1 MSLYVSEIFGPTIQ
15 GEGPTAGKRCAFV
28 RLMTCNLTCSWCDT
42 PYTWDFTGLNGTAY
56 KREEQETFMSVE
68 DIYQA
73 IKKLDVE
80 RVVFSGGEPMM
91 QKRELIPIFELLALE
106 AVAIEIETNGTI
118 IPAPELFPFIT
129 QINCSP
135 KLNNSGV
142 ILKKRRKIEVLK
154 ALMGSGTPV
163 AFKFVCQSKECLD
176 EVEEIQLEAGIPD
189 RNIWIMPEG
198 RSTEELDSHM
208 AVIADDA
215 IARGWNITPRTH
227 VAIWGAKRGH

>member
-15 GEGPTAGKRCAFV
+15 GEGPSSGRRCAFV
-28 RLMTCNLTCSWCDT
+28 RLMTCNLTCAWCDT
-42 PYTWDFTGLNGTAY
+42 PYTWDFKGLNGVAY
-56 KREEQETFMSVE
+56 ERESEETFMTVE

-73 IKKLDVE
+73 IKKINVE

-91 QKRELIPIFELLALE
+91 QKRELIPLFELLAFDGI
-106 AVAIEIETNGTI
+106 AIEIETNGTI
-118 IPAPELFPFIT
+118 TPDPDLYPFIN

-135 KLNNSGV
+135 KLHNSGV
-142 ILKKRRKIEVLK
+142 LLKKRRKVEVLK
-154 ALMGSGTPV
+154 SLMHSGTPV
-163 AFKFVCQSKECLD
+163 AFKFVCRSKECLD

-198 RSTEELDSHM
+198 RSTQELDAHM

>member
-15 GEGPTAGKRCAFV
+15 GEGPSSGKRCAFV

-42 PYTWDFTGLNGTAY
+42 PYTWDFNGLNGTAY
-56 KREEQETFMSVE
+56 DREKEETFMSVQ
-68 DIYQA
+68 DIYDA
-73 IKKLDVE
+73 VKKLNVE

-91 QKRELIPIFELLALE
+91 QKRELIPLFEMLAFDGI
-106 AVAIEIETNGTI
+106 AIEIETNGTI
-118 IPAPELFPFIT
+118 IPEAELLPLIT

-135 KLNNSGV
+135 KLSNSGV
-142 ILKKRRKIEVLK
+142 LLKKRRKVETLK
-154 ALMGSGTPV
+154 ALLHSGTPV

-176 EVEEIQLEAGIPD
+176 EVEEIQLEVGIPD
-189 RNIWIMPEG
+189 RQIWIMPEG
-198 RSTEELDSHM
+198 RNIMELDTHM

>member
-42 PYTWDFTGLNGTAY
+42 PYTWDFNGLNGTAY
-56 KREEQETFMSVE
+56 NREEQETFMSVE

-73 IKKLDVE
+73 VKKLDVE

-91 QKRELIPIFELLALE
+91 QKRELIPIFELLAHE
-106 AVAIEIETNGTI
+106 GIAIEIETNGTI
-118 IPAPELFPFIT
+118 IPEAELFPFIT

-135 KLNNSGV
+135 KLNNSGLL
-142 ILKKRRKIEVLK
+142 LKKRRKVEVLK
-154 ALMGSGTPV
+154 ALMASGTPV

-198 RSTEELDSHM
+198 RSMEELTTHM
-208 AVIADDA
+208 EVIADDA

>member
-15 GEGPTAGKRCAFV
+15 GEGPSSGRRCAFV
-28 RLMTCNLTCSWCDT
+28 RLVTCNLTCTWCDT
-42 PYTWDFTGLNGTAY
+42 PYTWDWTGMNGTVY
-56 KREEQETFMSVE
+56 KREEQETLMSAY
-68 DIYQA
+68 DIYTFVKQ
-73 IKKLDVE
+73 LDVE

-91 QKRELIPIFELLALE
+91 QKADLVEIFEMLALDGI
-106 AVAIEIETNGTI
+106 AIEIETNGTI
-118 IPAPELFPFIT
+118 MPSAELLPFIT

-135 KLNNSGV
+135 KLHNSGV
-142 ILKKRRKIEVLK
+142 LLKKRRKVEILK
-154 ALMGSGTPV
+154 GLVVSGTPV

-198 RSTEELDSHM
+198 RSTEELDKHM
-208 AVIADDA
+208 EVIADDA
-215 IARGWNITPRTH
+215 ILRGWNITPRTH

>member
-1 MSLYVSEIFGPTIQ
+1 MTLYVSEIFGPTIQ
-15 GEGPTAGKRCAFV
+15 GEGPTSGRRCAFV
-28 RLMTCNLTCSWCDT
+28 RLVTCNLTCSWCDT
-42 PYTWDFTGLNGTAY
+42 PYTWDWTGLNG
-56 KREEQETFMSVE
+56 KVWDREQEQTLMTPY
-68 DIYQA
+68 DIYEA

-91 QKRELIPIFELLALE
+91 HKAELPEVFALLANDGI
-106 AVAIEIETNGTI
+106 AIEIETNGTI
-118 IPAPELFPFIT
+118 LAQPELYEFVT

-135 KLNNSGV
+135 KLANSGV
-142 ILKKRRKIEVLK
+142 ILKKRRKIEVLQG
-154 ALMGSGTPV
+154 LLNSGTAV
-163 AFKFVCQSKECLD
+163 AFKFVCLSKECLD

-198 RSTEELDSHM
+198 RSIEELDSHM
-208 AVIADDA
+208 AIIADDA

>member
-1 MSLYVSEIFGPTIQ
+1 MTLYVSEIFGPTIQ
-15 GEGPTAGKRCAFV
+15 GEGPSSGRRCAFV

-42 PYTWDFTGLNGTAY
+42 PYTWDWKGQNGVAY
-56 KREEQETFMSVE
+56 NREEQQTEMTTYE
-68 DIYQA
+68 IYQA
-73 IKKLDVE
+73 VKALDVE

-91 QKRELIPIFELLALE
+91 QKAELAEVFKLLADDGI
-106 AVAIEIETNGTI
+106 AIEIETNGTI
-118 IPAPELFPFIT
+118 TPTPELFPLIT

-135 KLNNSGV
+135 KLANSGV
-142 ILKKRRKIEVLK
+142 ILGKRRKIEVLK
-154 ALMGSGTPV
+154 ALMESGTAV
-163 AFKFVCQSKECLD
+163 GFKFVCQSKECLD

-198 RSTEELDSHM
+198 RTTEELDNHM
-208 AVIADDA
+208 VAIADDA

>member
-28 RLMTCNLTCSWCDT
+28 RLMLCNLTCSWCDT

-91 QKRELIPIFELLALE
+91 QKRELIPIFELLAHE
-106 AVAIEIETNGTI
+106 GIAIEIETNGTI
-118 IPAPELFPFIT
+118 LPAPELFPFIT

-135 KLNNSGV
+135 KLNNSG
-142 ILKKRRKIEVLK
+142 LLFKKRRKIEVLK
-154 ALMGSGTPV
+154 GLMASGTPV
-163 AFKFVCQSKECLD
+163 AFKFVSQSKECLD

-198 RSTEELDSHM
+198 RSIEETSKHM

-227 VAIWGAKRGH
+227 VAIWGAERGH

>member
-68 DIYQA
+68 DIYQT

-91 QKRELIPIFELLALE
+91 QKRELIPIFELLAHE
-106 AVAIEIETNGTI
+106 GIQIEIETNGTI
-118 IPAPELFPFIT
+118 IPEAELFPFIT

-135 KLNNSGV
+135 KLNNSGLL
-142 ILKKRRKIEVLK
+142 LKKRRKIEVLK
-154 ALMGSGTPV
+154 AMMASGTPV
-163 AFKFVCQSKECLD
+163 AFKFVCQSKVCLD

-198 RSTEELDSHM
+198 RSTDELNKHM
-208 AVIADDA
+208 EVIADDA

-227 VAIWGAKRGH
+227 VAIWGATRGH

>member
-28 RLMTCNLTCSWCDT
+28 RLVTCNLTCSWCDT
-42 PYTWDFTGLNGTAY
+42 PYTWDWNGLNGTTY
-56 KREEQETFMSVE
+56 YREEEETFMTVE
-68 DIYQA
+68 DIYQN
-73 IKKLDVE
+73 IKQLNVE

-91 QKRELIPIFELLALE
+91 QKRELVPLFEMLAFDGI
-106 AVAIEIETNGTI
+106 AIEIETNGTI
-118 IPAPELFPFIT
+118 VPEAELFPLIT

-135 KLNNSGV
+135 KLSNSGV
-142 ILKKRRKIEVLK
+142 LLKKRRKVEVLK
-154 ALMGSGTPV
+154 ALLHSGTPV
-163 AFKFVCQSKECLD
+163 AFKFVCKSKECLD
-176 EVEEIQLEAGIPD
+176 EVEEIQLEVGIPD

-198 RSTEELDSHM
+198 RNMIELEDHM

-227 VAIWGAKRGH
+227 VAIWGSKRGH

>member
-1 MSLYVSEIFGPTIQ
+1 MITVSEIFGPTIQ
-15 GEGPTAGKRCAFV
+15 GEGPSAGKRCAFV
-28 RLMTCNLTCSWCDT
+28 RLLTCNLTCSWCDT
-42 PYTWDFTGLNGTAY
+42 PYTWDWTGLNGTVY
-56 KREEQETFMSVE
+56 KKEEQGAPITAYEIFQEVKSM
-68 DIYQA
+68 
-73 IKKLDVE
+73 DVE

-91 QKRELIPIFELLALE
+91 QKAELAEVFQLFADAGI
-106 AVAIEIETNGTI
+106 AIEIETNGTI
-118 IPAPELFPFIT
+118 LPTPELFPLIT

-135 KLNNSGV
+135 KLANSGV
-142 ILKKRRKIEVLK
+142 ILGKRRKIEVLK
-154 ALMGSGTPV
+154 GLMTSGTPV
-163 AFKFVCQSKECLD
+163 AFKFVTQSKECLD

-198 RSTEELDSHM
+198 RSMDELNTHM

>member
-1 MSLYVSEIFGPTIQ
+1 MSIYVSEIFGPTIQ
-15 GEGPTAGKRCAFV
+15 GEGPSSGRRCAFV
-28 RLMTCNLTCSWCDT
+28 RLVTCNLTCSWCDT
-42 PYTWDFTGLNGTAY
+42 PYTWDWKGQNGTAY
-56 KREEQETFMSVE
+56 NREEQQVLMSAYE
-68 DIYQA
+68 IYQA
-73 IKKLDVE
+73 VKKLDVE

-91 QKRELIPIFELLALE
+91 QKAELEEVFRLLADDGI
-106 AVAIEIETNGTI
+106 AIEIETNGTI
-118 IPAPELFPFIT
+118 LPTPELLPLIT

-135 KLNNSGV
+135 KLANSGV
-142 ILKKRRKIEVLK
+142 VLGKRRKISVLQG
-154 ALMGSGTPV
+154 LMASGV
-163 AFKFVCQSKECLD
+163 AVGFKFVCQSKECLD

-198 RSTEELDSHM
+198 RSTEELDTHM

>member
-15 GEGPTAGKRCAFV
+15 GEGPSSGRRCAFV
-28 RLMTCNLTCSWCDT
+28 RLVTCNLTCSWCDT
-42 PYTWDFTGLNGTAY
+42 PYTWDWKGQNGTAY
-56 KREEQETFMSVE
+56 VREEQQTLMDSYEV
-68 DIYQA
+68 YKA
-73 IKKLDVE
+73 VKALDVE

-91 QKRELIPIFELLALE
+91 QKAELTEVFKLLADDGI
-106 AVAIEIETNGTI
+106 AIEIETNGTI
-118 IPAPELFPFIT
+118 IPSAELLPYIT

-135 KLNNSGV
+135 KLENSGV
-142 ILKKRRKIEVLK
+142 ILGKRRKVEVLK
-154 ALMGSGTPV
+154 ALMASGV
-163 AFKFVCQSKECLD
+163 SVGFKFVCKTKACLD

-198 RSTEELDSHM
+198 RSTEELDTHM